1 MRILVTCI
9 GLACAAIVL
18 MISYAEKQQE
28 IALDMLS
35 SYKLKP
41 QPVLYDDPDHELV
54 TARAVPACEMSDEQ
68 AGGLNEAR
76 SDYR

>member
-41 QPVLYDDPDHELV
+41 QPVLYDDPDLELI
-54 TARAVPACEMSDEQ
+54 TARRPDMRDE
-68 AGGLNEAR
+68 R
-76 SDYR
+76 

>member
-1 MRILVTCI
+1 
-9 GLACAAIVL
+9 

-41 QPVLYDDPDHELV
+41 QPVLYDYTDLYEDHDLKQV
-54 TARAVPACEMSDEQ
+54 TARSPDMRDE
-68 AGGLNEAR
+68 R
-76 SDYR
+76 

>member
-41 QPVLYDDPDHELV
+41 QPVLYDDPDLNQV
-54 TARAVPACEMSDEQ
+54 TARSPDMRDE
-68 AGGLNEAR
+68 
-76 SDYR
+76 

>member
-1 MRILVTCI
+1 
-9 GLACAAIVL
+9 

-41 QPVLYDDPDHELV
+41 QRVLYDDPDLELV
-54 TARAVPACEMSDEQ
+54 TARRPDMRDE
-68 AGGLNEAR
+68 R
-76 SDYR
+76 

>member
-1 MRILVTCI
+1 
-9 GLACAAIVL
+9 

-41 QPVLYDDPDHELV
+41 QPVLYDDPDLYGDPDLKQV
-54 TARAVPACEMSDEQ
+54 TARSPDMRDE
-68 AGGLNEAR
+68 R
-76 SDYR
+76 

>member
-1 MRILVTCI
+1 MRILLTCV

-35 SYKLKP
+35 SYQLKP
-41 QPVLYDDPDHELV
+41 QPVLYDDPDLELI
-54 TARAVPACEMSDEQ
+54 TARRPDMRDE
-68 AGGLNEAR
+68 R
-76 SDYR
+76 

>member
-41 QPVLYDDPDHELV
+41 QPVLYDDPDLELV
-54 TARAVPACEMSDEQ
+54 TARSPDRRDE
-68 AGGLNEAR
+68 R
-76 SDYR
+76 

>member
-1 MRILVTCI
+1 M

-28 IALDMLS
+28 VALDMLS

-41 QPVLYDDPDHELV
+41 QPVRYDDPELV
-54 TARAVPACEMSDEQ
+54 TARSPDTRDEDRRSEASDREK
-68 AGGLNEAR
+68 EAAN
-76 SDYR
+76 

>member
-41 QPVLYDDPDHELV
+41 QAVLYDDPDLKQV
-54 TARAVPACEMSDEQ
+54 TARSPDMRDE
-68 AGGLNEAR
+68 R
-76 SDYR
+76 

>member
-1 MRILVTCI
+1 
-9 GLACAAIVL
+9 

-41 QPVLYDDPDHELV
+41 QPVLYDDPDLRQV
-54 TARAVPACEMSDEQ
+54 TARSSDMRDE
-68 AGGLNEAR
+68 R
-76 SDYR
+76 